1 MLSRIRRIL
10 LGKPLRT
17 EHAAHERLP
26 IILALPIFASD
37 ALSSVAYATEAILH
51 QFEGMHIQS
60 QDWPKVL
67 PISVAIVTLIIMV
80 VISYWQVI
88 FAYDK
93 GGGSYKVAREN
104 LGLIM
109 GLIAASSLM
118 VDYVLTAAVSI
129 ADCVS
134 QSDSALNQV
143 GGFWAALFDNKPL
156 AASVLVL
163 LILFANLRGVR
174 ESGTLFALPSYGFI
188 AIIFSMVV
196 VGVFR
201 AWTGGAPMETVAM
214 PLHPELTA
222 PLDWMHLLRGFASG
236 CAALTGIEAV
246 ADGVQVFK
254 KPEAR
259 NASIT
264 LGILGII
271 LAILFIGIS
280 YLAVHYKIG
289 PSEHE
294 TVVSQIARA
303 TFGKTGFGAVMYY
316 AVQLFTALILFL
328 AANTAFAGFPQLGA
342 ILAEDGFLP
351 RQLNS
356 LGERLAYHNGI
367 WTLGLLAIGFL
378 IVFRGEAHALL
389 PLYTIGVFIAFTAA
403 QTGMVVRSL
412 KQRPIRIGSLIISS
426 VGALVTFVVLCVVA
440 TSKFIVKEQPP
451 LFTLANPFGGEIV
464 VYEGAWMAMLLMALV
479 VVMFYAIDN
488 HYQTTDR
495 QLAHIPP
502 DYDRQLHHTVLVL
515 VPSRI
520 HRGVLQA
527 INYARSLSP
536 DALAVHISY
545 DESKEQ
551 RLRNDWNKFGGDTPL
566 LVLNS
571 PYRTLIGPLMR
582 YIEATEKLRDDDVVT
597 VVLPEFVPAKW
608 WHQFLHNASGIIIR
622 WHLSKRPEVVLV
634 NVRYYLDE

>member
-1 MLSRIRRIL
+1 
-10 LGKPLRT
+10 LRT

-26 IILALPIFASD
+26 IVLALPIFASD

-51 QFEGMHIQS
+51 QFEGMHIRH
-60 QDWPKVL
+60 QDWPMVL

-93 GGGSYKVAREN
+93 GGGSYVVAKEN
-104 LGLIM
+104 LGLLM
-109 GLIAASSLM
+109 GLIAASALL
-118 VDYVLTAAVSI
+118 VDYVLTVAVSI

-134 QSDSALNQV
+134 QSDSALNQI
-143 GGFWAALFDNKPL
+143 GGFWAVLFDNKPL

-174 ESGTLFALPSYGFI
+174 ESGALFAGPSYGFI
-188 AIIFSMVV
+188 VVIGAMVFY
-196 VGVFR
+196 GVFR
-201 AWTGGAPMETVAM
+201 TWTGGQPLADVAM
-214 PLHPELTA
+214 QHTEGVGVK
-222 PLDWMHLLRGFASG
+222 LDWLLLLRGFASG

-246 ADGVQVFK
+246 SNGVQAFK

-259 NASIT
+259 NASLT
-264 LGILGII
+264 LAILGVM
-271 LAILFIGIS
+271 LAILFTGIS

-328 AANTAFAGFPQLGA
+328 AANTAFAGFPRLSA

-351 RQLNS
+351 RQLKS
-356 LGERLAYHNGI
+356 LGERLAYNNGI

-378 IVFRGEAHALL
+378 LVFRGEAHALL
-389 PLYTIGVFIAFTAA
+389 PLYTIGVFIAFTTA
-403 QTGMVVRSL
+403 QFGMVLRSL
-412 KQRPIRIGSLIISS
+412 KQKPVPIVGLIINAI
-426 VGALVTFVVLCVVA
+426 GALITLVVLCVV
-440 TSKFIVKEQPP
+440 TYSKFIVKDQPP
-451 LFTLANPFGGEIV
+451 LFGIPGF
-464 VYEGAWMAMLLMALV
+464 YEGAWMAIVLMALV
-479 VVMFYAIDN
+479 VVLFYAIDK
-488 HYQTTDR
+488 HYKTTDR
-495 QLAHIPP
+495 QLAHIPA
-502 DYDRQLHHTVLVL
+502 YKKQIHHTVLVL

-520 HRGVLQA
+520 HRGVIQA
-527 INYARSLSP
+527 LNYARSLSP
-536 DALAVHISY
+536 DALAVHISF
-545 DESKEQ
+545 DPEREQHLLDAWEEHGEES
-551 RLRNDWNKFGGDTPL
+551 PL
-566 LVLNS
+566 LILNS
-571 PYRTLIGPLMR
+571 PYRTLIGPLMK
-582 YIEATEKLRDDDVVT
+582 YIEETEKLRDDDVVT

-622 WHLSKRPEVVLV
+622 WHLSKRREIVLV